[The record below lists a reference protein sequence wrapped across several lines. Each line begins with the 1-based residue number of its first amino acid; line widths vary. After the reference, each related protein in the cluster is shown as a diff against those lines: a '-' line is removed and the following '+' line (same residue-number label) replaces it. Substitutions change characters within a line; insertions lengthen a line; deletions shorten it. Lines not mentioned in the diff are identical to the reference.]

1 MIKPVKTKF
10 YWKSLAVLGFLFF
23 LVWPSLTQAADINGL
38 KEDLEEQ
45 IRQKQQEINQYQVK
59 IQENQQTASSLKNEI
74 QLLENQIS
82 KVQLE
87 INQIDLVVRKNT
99 LDIDEISGQIGELEA
114 NMDAKKKLLAESL
127 RTVSQF
133 DQETLLEVVLKNDKF
148 SDFFEQINA
157 LESAQDKIQTVLAN
171 IREIKNELEGEREK
185 LEEDL
190 AEQNILKSLQLVQRK
205 SVESKQNQREDL
217 LKKTKG
223 QETAYQEMIK
233 GNQKDIVYIKEQ
245 LTLLEK
251 YNLTLEEAVAD
262 AVFAASKT
270 GIRPAFLLG
279 VLEME
284 SRLGIN
290 VGKGNWEKDMYQC
303 YRSLGYVS
311 KAEKE
316 KNAFFFITQ
325 ELGLNPN
332 TQPVSA
338 EPYYGCGGA
347 MGIAQF
353 MPTTWL
359 AYRDRISALTGN
371 NPPSPWNFK
380 DAFMGAAIKLTDAG
394 AADRTEYSERKA
406 YSIYL
411 AGKNYKKWIY
421 SSTLDKVIQ
430 YRDSFQQQYFQ

>member
-1 MIKPVKTKF
+1 MTKPTKIRF
-10 YWKSLAVLGFLFF
+10 YSEGLAALGLLFF
-23 LVWPSLTQAADINGL
+23 LLLPFFSQAANIDDL
-38 KEDLEEQ
+38 KKDLEEQ
-45 IRQKQQEINQYQVK
+45 IQQKQQEIDQYQGK

-87 INQIDLVVRKNT
+87 INQIDLVIKKNT
-99 LDIDEISGQIGELEA
+99 LDVDELSGQIGQLED
-114 NMDAKKKLLAESL
+114 NMDEKKGLLAEYL
-127 RTVSQF
+127 RTVSHY

-148 SDFFEQINA
+148 SDFFEQVNA
-157 LESAQDKIQTVLAN
+157 LESAQDKIQTILASV
-171 IREIKNELEGEREK
+171 REIKDELEGEREK
-185 LEEDL
+185 MEEDL
-190 AEQNILKSLQLVQRK
+190 AEQNILKLLQVVQRK
-205 SVESKQNQREDL
+205 SVESIQRQKENL
-217 LKKTKG
+217 LKQTKG

-233 GNQKDIVYIKEQ
+233 DNQNDIVYIKEQ

-270 GIRPAFLLG
+270 GLRPSFLLG

-290 VGKGNWEKDMYQC
+290 VGKGNWKKDMYQC

-311 KAEKE
+311 KAERE
-316 KNAFFFITQ
+316 KNAFFQ
-325 ELGLNPN
+325 VCAELGLNADN
-332 TQPVSA
+332 QPVSA

-359 AYRDRISALTGN
+359 AYRDRISALTGS
-371 NPPSPWNFK
+371 NPPNPWNPR
-380 DAFMGAAIKLTDAG
+380 DAFTAAAIKLADAG
-394 AADRTEYSERKA
+394 AGARTEYSERKA
-406 YSIYL
+406 YAIYL
-411 AGKNYKKWIY
+411 AGSNYAKWIN

-430 YRDSFQQQYFQ
+430 YSNSFQQQYFQ

>member
-1 MIKPVKTKF
+1 MTQAIKTSVCFKG
-10 YWKSLAVLGFLFF
+10 LAILGLALFLF
-23 LVWPSLTQAADINGL
+23 LPSFVRASDVDELR
-38 KEDLEEQ
+38 KSLEEQ
-45 IRQKQQEINQYQVK
+45 IRQKQLEINQYQAK

-82 KVQLE
+82 KFQAE
-87 INQIDLVVRKNT
+87 INQIDLVIQKNT
-99 LDIDEISGQIGELEA
+99 LDINEIGGQISELEA
-114 NMDAKKKLLAESL
+114 EMKEKKGLLAEYL
-127 RTVSQF
+127 RTVSQY

-148 SDFFEQINA
+148 SDFFDQINA

-171 IREIKNELEGEREK
+171 IYEIKGQLESEREK

-190 AEQNILKSLQLVQRK
+190 AEQNVLKSLQVVQRN
-205 SVESKQNQREDL
+205 SVESKQSQKETL

-223 QETAYQEMIK
+223 EEAAYQKIIQ
-233 GNQKDIVYIKEQ
+233 GNEKEIIYIKEQ

-262 AVFAASKT
+262 AVLAASQT

-303 YRSLGYVS
+303 YRKLGYVS
-311 KAEKE
+311 KAERE
-316 KNAFFFITQ
+316 KSAFFSIVS
-325 ELGLNPN
+325 ELGLSPDS
-332 TQPVSA
+332 QPVSA

-359 AYRDRISALTGN
+359 AYRERISALTGN
-371 NPPSPWNFK
+371 NPPSPWNPQ
-380 DAFMGAAIKLTDAG
+380 DAFMAAAIKLTDAG
-394 AADRTEYSERKA
+394 AAERTEYSERKA
-406 YSIYL
+406 YAIYL
-411 AGKNYKKWIY
+411 AGAKYNKWIY
-421 SSTLDKVIQ
+421 SATLDKVIQ
-430 YRDSFQQQYFQ
+430 YSASFQEQYF